1 MSSSD
6 SDEGAWPTGVWPQSL
21 TVGDTENLA
30 RYGVMV
36 PPAAKV
42 PRPWRIGADGI
53 PTMGPPPTRQQLH
66 AFPGG
71 RYNRRARRRFWRGK
85 NFDIVLG
92 AFRDAAAGRTV
103 GDITGEAGT
112 SRGRRRHGP
121 PPAAPTAPAQQAPPD
136 PALVEIPPA
145 QAALAQDG
153 DPDDTPGLLAV
164 LAQSAEEAAAAAT
177 REERERLAA
186 IAAVQEQ
193 QARENNWWDFSDDDD
208 DDYGGDGGEG
218 EASSMAPVV
227 DLTGAS
233 DDE

>member
-6 SDEGAWPTGVWPQSL
+6 SDEGAWPTGVWPLSL
-21 TVGDTENLA
+21 TVGDTEDLA
-30 RYGVMV
+30 RFGVMV

-53 PTMGPPPTRQQLH
+53 PTMGPPPTREQLRE
-66 AFPGG
+66 FPGG

-121 PPAAPTAPAQQAPPD
+121 PPAAPTAPAQQAPPA

-164 LAQSAEEAAAAAT
+164 LAQSAEEAAAAT

-193 QARENNWWDFSDDDD
+193 QAREDNWWDFSDDDD
-208 DDYGGDGGEG
+208 DDDGGDDGEG
-218 EASSMAPVV
+218 EAGGMAPVV

>member
-1 MSSSD
+1 MAGRGGRHPHHGTAA
-6 SDEGAWPTGVWPQSL
+6 DEGAAPRVPWWPVQPEG
-21 TVGDTENLA
+21 
-30 RYGVMV
+30 
-36 PPAAKV
+36 PAQV
-42 PRPWRIGADGI
+42 
-53 PTMGPPPTRQQLH
+53 
-66 AFPGG
+66 
-71 RYNRRARRRFWRGK
+71 WRGK

-121 PPAAPTAPAQQAPPD
+121 PPAAPTAPAQQAPPA

-164 LAQSAEEAAAAAT
+164 LARSAEEAAAAAT

-193 QARENNWWDFSDDDD
+193 QAREDNWWDFSDDDD
-208 DDYGGDGGEG
+208 DGGGEG
-218 EASSMAPVV
+218 EAGGMAPVV

-233 DDE
+233 DGE